1 MKKISYNSFYIHKRF
16 EKLKEDREK
25 VAEAEEMEKEAAE
38 AEVTAPEVKPVRRR
52 LIEESLEETE
62 DGADKKT
69 KMLVSGKILERMV
82 SQNSCF
88 EIAQGIHTKFTTS
101 VC

>member
-1 MKKISYNSFYIHKRF
+1 M
-16 EKLKEDREK
+16 
-25 VAEAEEMEKEAAE
+25 AEAEEIEKEAAE
-38 AEVTAPEVKPVRRR
+38 AEVAASEVKPARRR
-52 LIEESLEETE
+52 LIEGSLEETE
-62 DGADKKT
+62 DEADKKT

-88 EIAQGIHTKFTTS
+88 EIAQGIHIHNEFTTA

>member
-1 MKKISYNSFYIHKRF
+1 MSIEILCIFSFYERY

-38 AEVTAPEVKPVRRR
+38 ADVTAPEVKAVRRR
-52 LIEESLEETE
+52 LIEGSLEETE

-88 EIAQGIHTKFTTS
+88 EIAQGIKSHN
-101 VC
+101 

>member
-1 MKKISYNSFYIHKRF
+1 M
-16 EKLKEDREK
+16 
-25 VAEAEEMEKEAAE
+25 AEAEELEKEAAE
-38 AEVTAPEVKPVRRR
+38 AEVAAPEVKPVRRR
-52 LIEESLEETE
+52 LIERSHEEVE
-62 DGADKKT
+62 DSSDKKT

-88 EIAQGIHTKFTTS
+88 EIAQGSLKSHLL

>member
-1 MKKISYNSFYIHKRF
+1 M
-16 EKLKEDREK
+16 
-25 VAEAEEMEKEAAE
+25 AEAEEMEKEAAE

-52 LIEESLEETE
+52 LSEGSLEETE

-69 KMLVSGKILERMV
+69 RMLVSGKILERMV

-88 EIAQGIHTKFTTS
+88 EIAQGIHSKIVSLLRCAVRFPILRGS
-101 VC
+101 K

>member
-1 MKKISYNSFYIHKRF
+1 M
-16 EKLKEDREK
+16 
-25 VAEAEEMEKEAAE
+25 AEAEEMEKEAAE
-38 AEVTAPEVKPVRRR
+38 AEVTTSEVKPVRRR
-52 LIEESLEETE
+52 LIEGSVEETE
-62 DGADKKT
+62 DEADKKT

-88 EIAQGIHTKFTTS
+88 EIAQGIHIEFTTL